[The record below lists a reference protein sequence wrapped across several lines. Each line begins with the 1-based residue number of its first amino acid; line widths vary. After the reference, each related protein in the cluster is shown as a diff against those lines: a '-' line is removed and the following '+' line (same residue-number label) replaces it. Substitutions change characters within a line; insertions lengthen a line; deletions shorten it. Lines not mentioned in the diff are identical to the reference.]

1 MVSSGGRQVNRSEAF
16 ICGPALSEL
25 GVALDLSKVSE
36 LVVAPSAA
44 GLIPNS
50 TTAEPREAG
59 CFCIA
64 LTAVGTLQDTHRGD
78 RGLGDKDSL
87 AEAMVE
93 RAMVL
98 SGEAAERVL
107 REDSSETTSFVHK
120 LQTGSFFRR
129 SSSGSDMK
137 RRPSHLD
144 GSPDLCGLE
153 ELSAYVPKF
162 VWQRCLDHAGFET
175 IAENRRVAILFI
187 ISGFQVTDAIRN
199 AGSLWPPLV
208 VLSCACLTSAAAAVA
223 AELRLGSDGS
233 AGPSSRP
240 GEGDRCGGGRV
251 QRHHP
256 PGEDEL
262 MTTSAASVTGLRS
275 LLPFCSSA
283 SLTSVYADV
292 IASDHYGREGTG
304 RHLCLR
310 SARLQAQ
317 QPASSVRESCSFSHR
332 AAHSFWGPVL
342 SRSGRGGLLLWT
354 GWRPTATL

>member
-1 MVSSGGRQVNRSEAF
+1 M
-16 ICGPALSEL
+16 
-25 GVALDLSKVSE
+25 ALDLSKVSE

-64 LTAVGTLQDTHRGD
+64 LTAVGTLQDDTHRGD
-78 RGLGDKDSL
+78 RGPGDKDGLL

-93 RAMVL
+93 RAMAL
-98 SGEAAERVL
+98 SGEAAERDL
-107 REDSSETTSFVHK
+107 REDPSEFTSFIHK
-120 LQTGSFFRR
+120 LQTGSFFR
-129 SSSGSDMK
+129 SSGGSDRQ
-137 RRPSHLD
+137 RRQSLLD
-144 GSPDLCGLE
+144 GSPDLCSGLE
-153 ELSAYVPKF
+153 VLSAYVPKF

-187 ISGFQVTDAIRN
+187 VSGFQVTANSGITLAAARHPILRLLFDI
-199 AGSLWPPLV
+199 S
-208 VLSCACLTSAAAAVA
+208 AAAVA
-223 AELRLGSDGS
+223 AELQLGPDGS
-233 AGPSSRP
+233 AGPSSRH

-256 PGEDEL
+256 PGDEL
-262 MTTSAASVTGLRS
+262 MTASAAAAVTGLRR
-275 LLPFCSSA
+275 LLRSCSSA
-283 SLTSVYADV
+283 SLTSVHAGV

-332 AAHSFWGPVL
+332 AARGFWGPVL
-342 SRSGRGGLLLWT
+342 SRGGRGGLLLRT
-354 GWRPTATL
+354 GWRPTAAL